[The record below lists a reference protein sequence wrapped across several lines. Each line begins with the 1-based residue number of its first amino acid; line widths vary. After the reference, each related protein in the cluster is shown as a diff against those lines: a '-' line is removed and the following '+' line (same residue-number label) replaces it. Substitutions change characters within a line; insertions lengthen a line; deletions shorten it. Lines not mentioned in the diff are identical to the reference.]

1 MPAAKNDA
9 KSIDDKIKNAFS
21 AVDQK
26 LKSDDVKPIATT
38 SYIVRNYNEQ
48 IEAMRAKGATYA
60 MICAE
65 LKKTLKEDI
74 TPESLTN
81 VMSKW
86 RNKQRRLAE
95 RSNGT
100 PAAAAGGG
108 SR

>member
-1 MPAAKNDA
+1 MPAARHTEA
-9 KSIDDKIKNAFS
+9 KTIDDKIKVAFS
-21 AVDQK
+21 NVDQK

-65 LKKTLKEDI
+65 LRKTLKEDI

-86 RNKQRRLAE
+86 RNKQKRLQE
-95 RSNGT
+95 RTGQ
-100 PAAAAGGG
+100 PAAAA
-108 SR
+108 SNH